1 MKQMYCCLRF
11 IYTVCDWL

>member
-1 MKQMYCCLRF
+1 MYCCLWF